1 MAKFNE
7 APKHAAMELLKP
19 FTMVHAF
26 TLFLLCWSCVL
37 GSAANAQPLSILI
50 IAFPAAGHV
59 TPAANLGEELVRR
72 GHKVT
77 LCTTDTEGTSLP
89 KEKADAAGMTY
100 LSAGN
105 SSFTLAQFQRAIQTS
120 ELENQSVSTAAGAG
134 HTKIMSW
141 FPDIANAIGKALDHV
156 NLTDYNII
164 ISTEFL
170 APVTACISRKWNV
183 PAIILS
189 TNFQY
194 QPEHLPPWPFPPPFL
209 NKVGSL
215 LMTDNLDFVQRLL
228 SVLFKPLFYVVYD
241 YIFVRNIVNRFEF
254 ECPNSSYS
262 FIRYFTGTN
271 APQIVPTAI
280 GFEYPRLISSLT
292 HYVGPVLSKQPQDIP
307 KDLQEW
313 LDSKPERSVLLVSM
327 GSLASLTRK
336 RGQVIIESVLST
348 NLSVVWSLRES
359 NQFILDGLE
368 IDKERFYIS
377 KWIPQA
383 AILKHPVTAMAFLH
397 GGMNGINEAIS
408 CGVPMIVMP
417 FSADQE
423 DLCARVHHSGAGI
436 QILKYYLTE
445 ETLTAAIKDIQEGK
459 NGSFYK

>member
-1 MAKFNE
+1 
-7 APKHAAMELLKP
+7 MERLKLLS
-19 FTMVHAF
+19 
-26 TLFLLCWSCVL
+26 LLILCWLSVL
-37 GSAANAQPLSILI
+37 NSAANAQPLSILI
-50 IAFPAAGHV
+50 MAFPTVGPI

-77 LCTTDTEGTSLP
+77 FCTTDTEGTSLP

-105 SSFTLAQFQRAIQTS
+105 SSFTVAQFQYVIQAS
-120 ELENQSVSTAAGAG
+120 GLENKSVSSIYTAVREG
-134 HTKIMSW
+134 TKVLSW
-141 FPDIANAIGKALDHV
+141 VPDIINAIGNTLDHV
-156 NLTDYNII
+156 NITDYSII
-164 ISTEFL
+164 ITTEYVSL
-170 APVTACISRKWNV
+170 VTACLSRKWNI
-183 PAIILS
+183 PALMLS
-189 TNFQY
+189 TTFQF
-194 QPEHLPPWPFPPPFL
+194 QPKHLPPWPFPLSFL
-209 NKVGSL
+209 NKRGSL
-215 LMTDNLDFVQRLL
+215 HTTDNLSFIQRFVT
-228 SVLFKPLFYVVYD
+228 VLFKPLFYIVYD
-241 YIFVRNIVNRFEF
+241 YIFVRNVINSFEF

-262 FIRYFTGTN
+262 FLKYFPGTN

-307 KDLQEW
+307 NDLQEW

-327 GSLASLTRK
+327 GSLASLSRK
-336 RGQVIIESVLST
+336 RGQVIVESVLST

-359 NQFILDGLE
+359 NQFILDRLE
-368 IDKERFYIS
+368 IDKKRFYIS

-408 CGVPMIVMP
+408 CGVPIIVMP
-417 FSADQE
+417 FTSDQG

-436 QILKYYLTE
+436 QILKEYLTK

-459 NGSFYK
+459 NGS

>member
-1 MAKFNE
+1 
-7 APKHAAMELLKP
+7 MERLKLLS
-19 FTMVHAF
+19 
-26 TLFLLCWSCVL
+26 LLLLYWWCVL
-37 GSAANAQPLSILI
+37 DSAANAQPLSILI

-105 SSFTLAQFQRAIQTS
+105 SSFTVAQFQNMIEIS
-120 ELENQSVSTAAGAG
+120 GLENKSVSSIYTAVREG
-134 HTKIMSW
+134 TKVLSW
-141 FPDIANAIGKALDHV
+141 IPDTCNAIGKALDHE
-156 NLTDYNII
+156 NLTDYDIVV
-164 ISTEFL
+164 STEY
-170 APVTACISRKWNV
+170 VTQVMACMSRKWNI
-183 PAIILS
+183 PAIVLS
-189 TNFQY
+189 TTFQF
-194 QPEHLPPWPFPPPFL
+194 QGEHLPPWPFPPPFL
-209 NKVGSL
+209 NKRGSL
-215 LMTDNLDFVQRLL
+215 HTTDNLSFVRRFLT
-228 SVLFKPLFYVVYD
+228 VLFKPLSYVVYD
-241 YIFVRNIVNRFEF
+241 YIFVRNVISSFEF

-262 FIRYFTGTN
+262 FMKYFPGTN

-313 LDSKPERSVLLVSM
+313 LDSKPKRSVILISM
-327 GSLASLTRK
+327 GSVAPLTHK
-336 RGQVIIESVLST
+336 RGQVIVKSVLST
-348 NLSVVWSLRES
+348 NLSVVWSLRER
-359 NQFILDGLE
+359 NQFILNGLE
-368 IDKERFYIS
+368 IDKKRFYIS

-383 AILKHPVTAMAFLH
+383 AILKHPVTAMAFFH

-408 CGVPMIVMP
+408 CGVPIIVMP
-417 FSADQE
+417 FTSDQG
-423 DLCARVHHSGAGI
+423 DTCARVHHSGAGI
-436 QILKYYLTE
+436 QILKEYLTK

-459 NGSFYK
+459 NGSFHE

>member
-1 MAKFNE
+1 MGRLKQLS
-7 APKHAAMELLKP
+7 LLI
-19 FTMVHAF
+19 
-26 TLFLLCWSCVL
+26 LFWSSVL
-37 GSAANAQPLSILI
+37 NSAANAQPLSILI
-50 IAFPAAGHV
+50 MAFPTVGPI

-77 LCTTDTEGTSLP
+77 FCTTDTEGTSLP

-105 SSFTLAQFQRAIQTS
+105 SSFTVAQFQYVIQAS
-120 ELENQSVSTAAGAG
+120 GLENKSVSSIYTAVREG
-134 HTKIMSW
+134 TKVLSW
-141 FPDIANAIGKALDHV
+141 VPDIINAIGNTLDHT
-156 NLTDYNII
+156 NITDYDII
-164 ISTEFL
+164 ITTEYVSL
-170 APVTACISRKWNV
+170 VTACLSRKWNI
-183 PAIILS
+183 PAIMLS
-189 TNFQY
+189 TTFQF
-194 QPEHLPPWPFPPPFL
+194 QPEHLPPWPFPLSFL
-209 NKVGSL
+209 NKRGSL
-215 LMTDNLDFVQRLL
+215 HTTDVDNLSFVQRFLT
-228 SVLFKPLFYVVYD
+228 VLFKPLFYVVYD
-241 YIFVRNIVNRFEF
+241 YIFVRNVINSFEF

-262 FIRYFTGTN
+262 FMKYFPGTN

-313 LDSKPERSVLLVSM
+313 LDSKPEKSVLLVSM

-359 NQFILDGLE
+359 NQFILEGLE
-368 IDKERFYIS
+368 IDKKRFYIS

-383 AILKHPVTAMAFLH
+383 AILKHRVTAMAFLH

-408 CGVPMIVMP
+408 CGVPIIVMP
-417 FSADQE
+417 FTSDQG

-436 QILKYYLTE
+436 QILKEYLTK

-459 NGSFYK
+459 NGS